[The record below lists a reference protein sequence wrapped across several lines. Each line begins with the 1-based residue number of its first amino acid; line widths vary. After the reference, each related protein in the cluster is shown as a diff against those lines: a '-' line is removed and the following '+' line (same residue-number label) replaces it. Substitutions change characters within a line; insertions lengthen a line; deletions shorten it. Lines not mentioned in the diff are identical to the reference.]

1 MKKVAKILVVD
12 DDEQM
17 REDIAEMLS
26 REGYEV
32 AHVGSGE
39 EALKKLKKEDIDVIL
54 TDLMMPGIDGMEVL
68 RQSKK
73 LKPAVRIIMIT
84 GFGTIE
90 NAVEAMKDGASD
102 YVSKPFKIG
111 EVQATV
117 KRALEEV
124 KFSKTLSTT
133 GNRDDRVQEMLSS
146 LSNPIRR
153 ATIEYLF
160 LQGRSSF
167 MSIFEELGVED
178 HTKLSF
184 HLRKLKSFGML
195 EQDEKK
201 KYALSA
207 EGKKIAETLKNLKGY
222 AL

>member
-1 MKKVAKILVVD
+1 MAKILVVD

-26 REGYEV
+26 REGYGV
-32 AHVGSGE
+32 VHVGSGE
-39 EALKKLKKEDIDVIL
+39 EALERLKKENFDVIL

-73 LKPAVRIIMIT
+73 LKPAVRVIMIT

-117 KRALEEV
+117 KRALEEA
-124 KFSKTLSTT
+124 KFRKSLASDS
-133 GNRDDRVQEMLSS
+133 GDRDERVQEMISS
-146 LSNPIRR
+146 MSNPIRR

-167 MSIFEELGVED
+167 MTILDELGVED

-201 KYALSA
+201 KYSLST
-207 EGKKIAETLKNLKGY
+207 EGKKIAEALKDLKGQ

>member
-1 MKKVAKILVVD
+1 MPKILVID
-12 DDEQM
+12 DDEQL
-17 REDIAEMLS
+17 REDIVEMLQ
-26 REGYEV
+26 REGYDV
-32 AHVGSGE
+32 IDVGSGE
-39 EALKKLKKEDIDVIL
+39 EALEKLKKEDVDVIL

-73 LKPAVRIIMIT
+73 IKPAVRVIMIT

-124 KFSKTLSTT
+124 KFAKTISAS
-133 GNRDDRVQEMLSS
+133 GMEDKKMQDIMSS
-146 LSNPIRR
+146 LSNPLRR
-153 ATIEYLF
+153 AAIEYLF
-160 LQGRSSF
+160 LQGRKSF
-167 MSIFEELGVED
+167 MNIFEELGVED

-184 HLRKLKSFGML
+184 HLRKLKSSGML

-207 EGKKIAETLKNLKGY
+207 EGKKIAETLKNLKGF
-222 AL
+222 AI

>member
-1 MKKVAKILVVD
+1 VAKILVVD
-12 DDEQM
+12 DDEQL
-17 REDIAEMLS
+17 REDVAEMLQ

-39 EALKKLKKEDIDVIL
+39 EALKKLKAEDFDVIL

-73 LKPAVRIIMIT
+73 LKPAVRVIMIT

-90 NAVEAMKDGASD
+90 NAVEAMKEGASD

-124 KFSKTLSTT
+124 KFSRKLSAS
-133 GNRDDRVQEMLSS
+133 GEKDDRVQEMLSS

-167 MSIFEELGVED
+167 MTIFEELGVED

>member
-1 MKKVAKILVVD
+1 VAKILVVD
-12 DDEQM
+12 DDEEL
-17 REDIAEMLS
+17 REDVVEMLQ

-32 AHVGSGE
+32 IDVGTGE
-39 EALKKLKKEDIDVIL
+39 EAIEKLKKESVDIIL

-73 LKPAVRIIMIT
+73 LKPAVRVIMIT

-90 NAVEAMKDGASD
+90 NAVEAMKEGASD
-102 YVSKPFKIG
+102 YISKPFKIG

-124 KFSKTLSTT
+124 KFAKSLSAS
-133 GNRDDRVQEMLSS
+133 GMEDKRMQDIMSS

-153 ATIEYLF
+153 AAIDYLF
-160 LQGRSSF
+160 LKGRKSF
-167 MSIFEELGVED
+167 MNIFEELGVED

-184 HLRKLKSFGML
+184 HLRKLKSSGML
-195 EQDEKK
+195 EQNEKK
-201 KYALSA
+201 KYALSP
-207 EGKKIAETLKNLKGY
+207 EGKKIAETLKNLKGF

>member
-1 MKKVAKILVVD
+1 MAKILVVD
-12 DDEQM
+12 DDEQL
-17 REDIAEMLS
+17 REDVVEMLE
-26 REGYEV
+26 RDGYEV
-32 AHVGSGE
+32 TDAGTGE
-39 EALKKLKKEDIDVIL
+39 EALEKLKKESVDIIL

-73 LKPAVRIIMIT
+73 LKPAVRVIMVT

-90 NAVEAMKDGASD
+90 NAVEAMREGASD
-102 YVSKPFKIG
+102 YISKPFKIG

-124 KFSKTLSTT
+124 KFTKTLAAS
-133 GNRDDRVQEMLSS
+133 GMEDKKMQDIMSS

-153 ATIEYLF
+153 AAIDYLF
-160 LQGRSSF
+160 LEGRKSF
-167 MSIFEELGVED
+167 MNIFEELGVED

-184 HLRKLKSFGML
+184 HLRKLKSSGML

-207 EGKKIAETLKNLKGY
+207 EGKKVAETLKNLKGF

>member
-1 MKKVAKILVVD
+1 MIKVAKILVVD

-17 REDIAEMLS
+17 REDVAEMLE

-32 AHVGSGE
+32 THVGSGE
-39 EALKKLKKEDIDVIL
+39 EALEKLKKEDIDVIL

-73 LKPAVRIIMIT
+73 LKPAVRVIMIT

-90 NAVEAMKDGASD
+90 NAVNAMKDGASD
-102 YVSKPFKIG
+102 YISKPFKIG

-124 KFSKTLSTT
+124 KFAKSLSAT
-133 GNRDDRVQEMLSS
+133 GMEDERMQDIMSS

-153 ATIEYLF
+153 AAIEYLF
-160 LQGRSSF
+160 LQGRKSF
-167 MSIFEELGVED
+167 MNIFEELGVED

-184 HLRKLKSFGML
+184 HLRKLKSSGML

-201 KYALSA
+201 KYALSS
-207 EGKKIAETLKNLKGY
+207 EGKKIAETLKNLKGF

>member
-1 MKKVAKILVVD
+1 VGKILVVD

-17 REDIAEMLS
+17 CEDISEMLS
-26 REGYEV
+26 REGYTV
-32 AHVGSGE
+32 SHVGSGE
-39 EALKKLKKEDIDVIL
+39 EALDRIKSEDFDVIL
-54 TDLMMPGIDGMEVL
+54 TDLIMPGIDGMEVL
-68 RQSKK
+68 RQSKR
-73 LKPAVRIIMIT
+73 LKPAARVIMIT

-90 NAVEAMKDGASD
+90 NAVEAMKEGASD
-102 YVSKPFKIG
+102 YISKPFKIN

-117 KRALEEV
+117 KRALEEA
-124 KFSKTLSTT
+124 KFSKCLSTS
-133 GNRDDRVQEMLSS
+133 GAKSDRVQEMLSS

-167 MSIFEELGVED
+167 MTILEELGVED

-207 EGKKIAETLKNLKGY
+207 EGKRIAEALKNLKGY
-222 AL
+222 TL

>member
-1 MKKVAKILVVD
+1 MQVAKILVVD
-12 DDEQM
+12 DDEQL
-17 REDIAEMLS
+17 REDVVEMLE
-26 REGYEV
+26 RDGYEV
-32 AHVGSGE
+32 TDAGTGE
-39 EALKKLKKEDIDVIL
+39 EALEKLKKESVDIIL

-73 LKPAVRIIMIT
+73 LKPAVRVIMVT

-90 NAVEAMKDGASD
+90 NAVEAMREGASD
-102 YVSKPFKIG
+102 YISKPFKIG

-124 KFSKTLSTT
+124 KFTKTLAAS
-133 GNRDDRVQEMLSS
+133 GMEDKKMQDIMSS

-153 ATIEYLF
+153 AAIDYLF
-160 LQGRSSF
+160 LEGRKSF
-167 MSIFEELGVED
+167 MNIFEELGVED

-184 HLRKLKSFGML
+184 HLRKLKSSGML

-207 EGKKIAETLKNLKGY
+207 EGKKVAETLKNLKGF

>member
-1 MKKVAKILVVD
+1 MSKILVVD

-17 REDIAEMLS
+17 REDISEMLS
-26 REGYEV
+26 REGYTV
-32 AHVGSGE
+32 SHVGSGE
-39 EALKKLKKEDIDVIL
+39 EALEEIKKGDFDVIL
-54 TDLMMPGIDGMEVL
+54 TDLIMPGIDGMEVL
-68 RQSKK
+68 RQSKR
-73 LKPAVRIIMIT
+73 LKPAVRVIMIT

-90 NAVEAMKDGASD
+90 NAVDAMKEGASD
-102 YVSKPFKIG
+102 YISKPFKIN

-124 KFSKTLSTT
+124 KFSKSLSITP
-133 GNRDDRVQEMLSS
+133 GAKSDRVQEMLSS

-167 MSIFEELGVED
+167 MGILEELGVED

-201 KYALSA
+201 KYTLSA
-207 EGKKIAETLKNLKGY
+207 EGKKIAEALKNLKGY
-222 AL
+222 TL